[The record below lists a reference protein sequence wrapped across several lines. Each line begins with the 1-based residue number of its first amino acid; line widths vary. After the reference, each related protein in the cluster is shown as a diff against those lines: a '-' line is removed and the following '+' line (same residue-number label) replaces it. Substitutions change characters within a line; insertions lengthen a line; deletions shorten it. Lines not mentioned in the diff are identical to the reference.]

1 MEELA
6 PGEPIDEV
14 GVGVDKLSGN
24 YADVV
29 GEGSGKDKDTRVGG
43 EAGDT
48 YTGDDFVDEKVLS
61 REGIRVPH
69 WFRKPTAVSGRR
81 LTMADSGAG
90 DPDVAGGAVM
100 CSILPNDL
108 NKLRSTS
115 TEILLEEL
123 DLAAYRVNAVSFGCS
138 R

>member
-6 PGEPIDEV
+6 PGEPIVDEV
-14 GVGVDKLSGN
+14 GVGVDNLSGN
-24 YADVV
+24 YVEFV
-29 GEGSGKDKDTRVGG
+29 GEGSGKDKDPRVGE

-48 YTGDDFVDEKVLS
+48 HTGDDFVDEKILS

-69 WFRKPTAVSGRR
+69 WFRKPTTVSGRR

-100 CSILPNDL
+100 CSILPTDL
-108 NKLRSTS
+108 DK
-115 TEILLEEL
+115 
-123 DLAAYRVNAVSFGCS
+123 
-138 R
+138 